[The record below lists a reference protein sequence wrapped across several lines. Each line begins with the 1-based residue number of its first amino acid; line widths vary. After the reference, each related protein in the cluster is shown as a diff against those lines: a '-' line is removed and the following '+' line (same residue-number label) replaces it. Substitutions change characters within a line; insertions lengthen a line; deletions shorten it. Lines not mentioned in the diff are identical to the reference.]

1 MNSQPSLPPP
11 IRRAASVALLLCA
24 AAFLCIARAQTHA
37 RSSAQS
43 SASASQEI
51 ETTLRWDARPGVTRY
66 RLQVALDPRFNDIVY
81 DGAVN
86 GLEQK
91 VPLAPGRYY
100 WRVAPAP
107 KETGRYSTPVVVE
120 VTTASASSSMSSPTR
135 TTPTPRV
142 TPSPRVLPTPR
153 LMPTPRVSSP
163 SVSPSPVVSGL
174 TRLPLVPAI
183 LRPPAN
189 VGWETATGSV
199 DRAIPARLRAGQ
211 PFDFVTVNS
220 DGTVYALEGA
230 TGAALWT
237 ARFVPGR
244 QTSATNTAANSQAN
258 GGAFTPLVVPASQRE
273 TANVLVAFDGGVRL
287 LEGETGRE
295 LWRASVKGRAAS
307 GCVAELD
314 NDPTTP
320 EIAVA
325 TEYPSAL
332 YVLNAASGN
341 VVSHAMLEGDIV
353 GVPIPFQQGAERGVA
368 LSLKG
373 AQLDIRKAD
382 GERLRAV
389 KFDVP
394 FVTPPL
400 VIAGPRGTLVVVG
413 TEHGLLLLNGDLHPL
428 GRISTEDDAPHGRL
442 AAADLDGNG
451 GIEIVMVTTNGRI
464 AVISAEGKINWS
476 AQGAR
481 GAYTPAFADLNH
493 DGVLDVLAADEGV
506 FARGFSGRDG
516 TIIWQAD
523 DEPKSNAAPPSTD
536 QSRALRSLAVA
547 AGDASTPLVVSGD
560 HARRALRAVGLPA
573 GSVKVAAK

>member
-1 MNSQPSLPPP
+1 MNSHPSLPPP
-11 IRRAASVALLLCA
+11 VAKATNVIIICA
-24 AAFLCIARAQTHA
+24 VAFLCVAHAQRRA
-37 RSSAQS
+37 RSSAQP

-51 ETTLRWDARPGVTRY
+51 ETTIRWDARPGVSRY

-81 DGAVN
+81 DGAIM

-91 VPLAPGRYY
+91 VPLAPGRYF

-107 KETGRYSTPVVVE
+107 KETGRFSTPVVIE
-120 VTTASASSSMSSPTR
+120 VTTATASSSPSVAPS
-135 TTPTPRV
+135 RV
-142 TPSPRVLPTPR
+142 P
-153 LMPTPRVSSP
+153 SP
-163 SVSPSPVVSGL
+163 SVSPSVVPGVL
-174 TRLPLVPAI
+174 RTPLGTGI

-211 PFDFVTVNS
+211 SFDFVAVNS

-244 QTSATNTAANSQAN
+244 QTSATNVATNNATN
-258 GGAFTPLVVPASQRE
+258 GGTFAPVIITMPQRE
-273 TANVLVAFDGGVRL
+273 ASNVLAAFDGGVRL

-295 LWRASVKGRAAS
+295 LWRASLKGRAAG

-314 NDPTTP
+314 GDASAP

-325 TEYPSAL
+325 TEEPSAL
-332 YVLNAASGN
+332 YVLSSASGN
-341 VVSHAMLEGDIV
+341 VVSRATLEGDAV
-353 GVPIPFQQGAERGVA
+353 GVPIPFQQGAEHGIA

-373 AQLDIRKAD
+373 AQLDIRKVD

-400 VIAGPRGTLVVVG
+400 VIAGPRGTLIVVG
-413 TEHGLLLLNGDLHPL
+413 TEHGLLFLNGDLRPL
-428 GRISTEDDAPHGRL
+428 GRISTESDAPHGRL

-451 GIEIVMVTTNGRI
+451 AVEIVMVTNRGRV
-464 AVISAEGKINWS
+464 AVISAEGKIDWS
-476 AQGAR
+476 AQGAG
-481 GAYTPAFADLNH
+481 GAYTPAFADLNR
-493 DGVLDVLAADEGV
+493 DGFLDVLAADDGV

-523 DEPKSNAAPPSTD
+523 DEPKSPAAASAAD
-536 QSRALRSLAVA
+536 QSRPLRSLAIA
-547 AGDASTPLVVSGD
+547 AGDAGMPLVVSGD

-573 GSVKVAAK
+573 GSVRVATK

>member
-1 MNSQPSLPPP
+1 MLS
-11 IRRAASVALLLCA
+11 
-24 AAFLCIARAQTHA
+24 
-37 RSSAQS
+37 
-43 SASASQEI
+43 
-51 ETTLRWDARPGVTRY
+51 GV
-66 RLQVALDPRFNDIVY
+66 V
-81 DGAVN
+81 
-86 GLEQK
+86 
-91 VPLAPGRYY
+91 
-100 WRVAPAP
+100 
-107 KETGRYSTPVVVE
+107 
-120 VTTASASSSMSSPTR
+120 
-135 TTPTPRV
+135 
-142 TPSPRVLPTPR
+142 
-153 LMPTPRVSSP
+153 
-163 SVSPSPVVSGL
+163 
-174 TRLPLVPAI
+174 
-183 LRPPAN
+183 RPPAN
-189 VGWETATGSV
+189 IGWETATGDV
-199 DRAIPARLRAGQ
+199 DRAVPARLRAGQ
-211 PFDFVTVNS
+211 SFDFVAVNS
-220 DGTVYALEGA
+220 EGTVFALEGA

-244 QTSATNTAANSQAN
+244 QTGAANAPTNNAAN
-258 GGAFTPLVVPASQRE
+258 GGAFAPLVVSAPQRE

-295 LWRASVKGRAAS
+295 LWRASLKGRVAS

-314 NDPTTP
+314 NDETAP

-325 TEYPSAL
+325 TEEPSAL
-332 YVLNAASGN
+332 YVLNSVSGN
-341 VVSHAMLEGDIV
+341 VISRAALVGDVV
-353 GVPIPFQQGAERGVA
+353 GVPIPFQQGAERGIA

-373 AQLDIRKAD
+373 AELDIRKAD

-451 GIEIVMVTTNGRI
+451 VVEIVMVTTRGRV
-464 AVISAEGKINWS
+464 AVISAEGKIDWS

-493 DGVLDVLAADEGV
+493 DGFLDVLAADDTV

-516 TIIWQAD
+516 RVIWQAD
-523 DEPKSNAAPPSTD
+523 DESRTTTAPPAAEQPRS
-536 QSRALRSLAVA
+536 LRSLAIA
-547 AGDASTPLVVSGD
+547 TGDASTPLVVSGD